1 VFCWEQL
8 ERIGYGSGTWL
19 LLGTRSR
26 GRVCLAGFNG
36 LRMHGKRRGARLAAS
51 ALGSTPDS
59 RDGGTTMAGPQQCV
73 LRELLS

>member
-8 ERIGYGSGTWL
+8 ERMGYGSGTWL

-36 LRMHGKRRGARLAAS
+36 PLAVLAPTCLVRENAWEEERSEARR
-51 ALGSTPDS
+51 LGS
-59 RDGGTTMAGPQQCV
+59 G
-73 LRELLS
+73 